1 MKAAAGVWRAAT
13 DAEQGM
19 HRYGVLLSQL
29 PSSVGNAVGAIQQLV
44 LRMESTHAAVQATV
58 RPAAPAPRRTSNEL
72 MTLLA
77 GSRVNQP
84 PLPPPVAAAPRV
96 QNEHP
101 ASNSAPAGE
110 DRAQGLSKLII
121 QALN

>member
-1 MKAAAGVWRAAT
+1 VVQDSVKAAAEVWRAAT

-77 GSRVNQP
+77 GSHFHPLLLRRLGCRTSTQP
-84 PLPPPVAAAPRV
+84 QTRLLQVRTELRDY
-96 QNEHP
+96 Q
-101 ASNSAPAGE
+101 S
-110 DRAQGLSKLII
+110 
-121 QALN
+121 